1 MGKLK
6 YFLIPLLLSN
16 IFSKGYGADI
26 IIKYII
32 HKDSTVHTKH
42 KVSDYML
49 SILNNTPG
57 DMYDL
62 NSNQT
67 VPAVKTV
74 MFNNSA
80 EEIVVFNYKVNR
92 DGLYFIQDLGGHEI
106 FLDQSMDKDTIVLI
120 LNRILGTNKERLYL
134 NDSIKTSWIYKITF
148 PAKYKY
154 MGFFDTIAYK
164 HGQVTDSW
172 LQYSFKGLN
181 HDLPKYLS
189 VVNKVYAD
197 RVTFYNYFIRSF
209 YMPPLLKIYALKEI
223 QYCYYNDLL
232 EPLLWDPALIRNY
245 PRGMRD
251 TINKIS
257 TNLNNKALF
266 ENIFFYKPVILEYV
280 LSEFHGFS
288 YKQGNAP
295 DSSYIINR
303 LEYCKKNLKG
313 ESKAYVLAAL
323 MNIVS
328 RTDQKNLFLLLY
340 YNYDFN
346 SSTLGMNKFVDSL
359 HTIVTDFGN
368 FTSAEVSNLSFE
380 DSTHQQRILKDVF
393 DKDIILIDCWATW
406 CIPCQ
411 QQLPYLDSLASD
423 FKNSVQFI
431 SVSAD
436 QSVSKWDKWL
446 SGNDKANKF
455 IIQLH
460 ALNGFENIFFRKL
473 MINAIPRYI
482 LLSRSGKILNVA
494 MPLPSE
500 KEVFI
505 KMLRGYL
512 DQTQ

>member
-1 MGKLK
+1 MVKLR
-6 YFLIPLLLSN
+6 YFLIPLLLFN
-16 IFSKGYGADI
+16 ISSKGYCTDI

-62 NSNQT
+62 NSKRT

-74 MFNNSA
+74 MFTDA
-80 EEIVVFNYKVNR
+80 FEEVVVFNYKVNR
-92 DGLYFIQDLGGHEI
+92 DGLYFIQDLLGHEV

-120 LNRILGTNKERLYL
+120 LNRILGTREERLWL
-134 NDSIKTSWIYKITF
+134 NDSINTSWIYKITF
-148 PAKYKY
+148 PSKYKY
-154 MGFFDTIAYK
+154 MGFFDSIAYI
-164 HGQVTDSW
+164 HGDVSASW

-181 HDLPKYLS
+181 HDLVKYLA

-197 RVTFYNYFIRSF
+197 RVTFYNHFIQRY
-209 YMPPLLKIYALKEI
+209 YMPALFKYYALKEI
-223 QYCYYNDLL
+223 EYCYYNDLL
-232 EPLLWDPALIRNY
+232 DPLLWDPTLIRNY
-245 PRGMRD
+245 PGGMKD
-251 TINKIS
+251 TIIKINS
-257 TNLNNKALF
+257 NLNDNPLF
-266 ENIFFYKPVILEYV
+266 KNTFFYKSVILEYV
-280 LSEFHGFS
+280 LSEFQGFS

-303 LEYCKKNLKG
+303 LEYCRKNLKA

-340 YNYDFN
+340 NNYNFN

-359 HTIVTDFGN
+359 HTIVTNLGN
-368 FTSAEVSNLSFE
+368 FTTAEVLNLSFE
-380 DSTHQQRILKDVF
+380 DSTHQQRILKDIF

-406 CIPCQ
+406 CIPCR
-411 QQLPYLDSLASD
+411 QQLPYWDSLASEY
-423 FKNSVQFI
+423 KNTVQFI
-431 SVSAD
+431 SISAD
-436 QSVSKWDKWL
+436 QSVSKWDKWI
-446 SGNDKANKF
+446 SRNDKANTY

-460 ALNGFENIFFRKL
+460 APNGFENIFFRKL

-494 MPLPSE
+494 MPFPSD

-505 KMLRGYL
+505 KKLLSYL